1 VRIPRSFLVKRKLA
15 ARPEEE
21 AVEKGVREE
30 CENSKQFHREEEISS
45 KARRKSC

>member
-1 VRIPRSFLVKRKLA
+1 MKRKLA

-30 CENSKQFHREEEISS
+30 CENSKEFPREEKISS
-45 KARRKSC
+45 KA